1 MTKRSVSAKSLVAR
15 SVPFF
20 GYLALHA
27 LIVVGMVT
35 PRFPT
40 SAEYFRLD
48 FLGRD
53 PRLWTVP
60 LVYWCLPTDSLRVAG
75 QAILAAGS
83 WWVLASVASSMVHDR
98 RVRLGLRL
106 VVLALGVA
114 APIAEW
120 NSAILGESVAISLT
134 ALLVAAWLAHA
145 QRPRIATAIS
155 VVVATILWTFT
166 RQDHIFIGALIAV
179 VVFASLPRTRA
190 RTLTVSLAI
199 ALVVIT
205 ALGFVTASRNKSLA
219 TVNLTA
225 IVAER
230 VLPNRG
236 YLNWFV
242 FQGRM
247 PDTSAIRGAVG
258 KYPPEFYL
266 GSDPHFGPWVRTHGL
281 HTYIRFLLTH
291 PKYTLVD
298 PLPYVTGEEPS
309 LLVPPPASNP
319 LSPDTTPS
327 FLSPNANW
335 ARHRDVLP
343 REIQDLLFS
352 AGQSGDVLL
361 LGGIAIGLA
370 VVAWRRRVLDR
381 RLLVPAVVLGTVL
394 PQIYVV
400 WLTSASE
407 LDRHAI
413 IIAVS
418 VRIALWLIA
427 AYALDAL
434 LAPSSASIP
443 NATAH

>member
-1 MTKRSVSAKSLVAR
+1 VAAR
-15 SVPFF
+15 SAPFL
-20 GYLALHA
+20 GYLAVHA

-35 PRFPT
+35 ARFPT

-60 LVYWCLPTDSLRVAG
+60 LLYWLLPTDSLRVAG
-75 QAILAAGS
+75 QVILAAGS
-83 WWVLASVASSMVHDR
+83 WWVLASSASSMVRDR

-106 VVLALGVA
+106 IVLALGVA

-120 NSAILGESVAISLT
+120 NSAILGESAAISLT
-134 ALLVAAWLAHA
+134 ALLVAAWLVYA
-145 QRPRIATAIS
+145 QRPRVATAIW
-155 VVVATILWTFT
+155 VILATILWTFT
-166 RQDHIFIGALIAV
+166 RQDHVFIGALIAV
-179 VVFASLPRTRA
+179 VVLASLLRTGA
-190 RTLTVSLAI
+190 RTLTVSVAI
-199 ALVVIT
+199 ALVVIA

-230 VLPNRG
+230 VLPNQG
-236 YLNWFV
+236 YFNWFV
-242 FQGRM
+242 FQGGM
-247 PDTSAIRGAVG
+247 PDTPAIRSAVG

-291 PKYTLVD
+291 PKFTLVD
-298 PLPYVTGEEPS
+298 PLPYITGEERS
-309 LLVPPPASNP
+309 LLVSPPASNP
-319 LSPDTTPS
+319 LSPDPTPS

-343 REIQDLLFS
+343 SVIQDLLFS
-352 AGQSGDVLL
+352 PGQSGDVIL
-361 LGGIAIGLA
+361 LGGIAVGLA

-400 WLTSASE
+400 WLSSASE

-418 VRIALWLIA
+418 VRIALWLVA

-434 LAPSSASIP
+434 LVTSSAPIR
-443 NATAH
+443 NATT